1 MIFSQKTLKKV
12 SENILNFD
20 LSYCFVVLLT
30 C

>member
-12 SENILNFD
+12 SETILNFD